1 MFKKIIDILMKS
13 KISKENNEDNIKF
26 HNLTRPFRAL
36 IITDTHG
43 HIRNSLHT
51 FLEDVEN
58 VDIIFTLGDID
69 FRDHEEL
76 KNIKKIKD
84 IPKFG
89 VLGNHDYFN
98 DLKNNGIESIHGKL
112 ITYNGIRI
120 TGMYGSYKY
129 KNTDAPMLT
138 DEESEQFAAL
148 IPECDLFLTHDWNK
162 HKEIKNDSHKG
173 LSGITKYILRCQP
186 KYHIHGHIHENIEE
200 KIGITTSIGFCRYA
214 YIEFQKD
221 GIHILKKYG
230 DF

>member
-120 TGMYGSYKY
+120 
-129 KNTDAPMLT
+129 
-138 DEESEQFAAL
+138 
-148 IPECDLFLTHDWNK
+148 I
-162 HKEIKNDSHKG
+162 
-173 LSGITKYILRCQP
+173 
-186 KYHIHGHIHENIEE
+186 
-200 KIGITTSIGFCRYA
+200 
-214 YIEFQKD
+214 
-221 GIHILKKYG
+221 
-230 DF
+230 

>member
-1 MFKKIIDILMKS
+1 MFKKVIDILMKS
-13 KISKENNEDNIKF
+13 KISKENNVDNIKF

-43 HIRNSLHT
+43 HIRNSFHT

-120 TGMYGSYKY
+120 TGMYGSHKY

-138 DEESEQFAAL
+138 DEESEQIAIL
-148 IPECDLFLTHDWNK
+148 LPECDLFITHDWGK
-162 HKEIKNDSHKG
+162 HEEMNNHAKKG
-173 LSGITKYILRCQP
+173 LTGITKYINRQKP
-186 KYHIHGHIHENIEE
+186 IYHIHGHIHENIEE
-200 KIGITTSIGFCRYA
+200 KLDTTISIGFCRYA